1 MSEPPRPDPLAATV
15 AAASASVA
23 RPSGR
28 LSGFDAMRVRAYQ
41 WYILC
46 AALQQAAESMK
57 MLANGWFAFE
67 LTGSTAIL
75 GLTIFAQAVPQ
86 TFLSFFG
93 GVVSDR
99 FPRHRVWQVC
109 NVAALILPLWIS
121 AFIFMDLITWHA
133 LVAQSF
139 LFGIVLAFRAPARQG
154 IMTEVVGRDKI
165 MSAVSINQMMMNVLQ
180 FVGPA
185 GAGFLIDI
193 LGIDW
198 AYMIMAVFY
207 VLAIL
212 ALMPMKYERRNVSLQ
227 SRNRGSIMENM
238 KDGFRYVGRTPDVR
252 VVLGLTLVGG
262 IFAMPYNQML
272 PAFGK
277 TILDTS
283 PSMLGILQSFTAV
296 GAFAGS
302 MTVTLLRPRMRGALF
317 IQTTCLTGV
326 VLTAFV
332 LSNSFALSCIIIVAV
347 GFGQSIRQNMGSTLI
362 QTYTEDAYLGRVLS
376 LNFAQN
382 GLSSMAVFVV
392 AIIAELVGVRYAVLG
407 TAVLLFA
414 TGLIWWIFAERLR
427 RLS

>member
-1 MSEPPRPDPLAATV
+1 
-15 AAASASVA
+15 
-23 RPSGR
+23 
-28 LSGFDAMRVRAYQ
+28 
-41 WYILC
+41 
-46 AALQQAAESMK
+46 

-121 AFIFMDLITWHA
+121 VFIFMDLITWYA

-165 MSAVSINQMMMNVLQ
+165 MSAVSINQMVMNVLQ

-227 SRNRGSIMENM
+227 SRSRGSIMDNM

-302 MTVTLLRPRMRGALF
+302 MAVTLLRPTMRGALF

-332 LSNSFALSCIIIVAV
+332 LSNNFTLSCIIIVAV

-382 GLSSMAVFVV
+382 GLSSMAVFAV